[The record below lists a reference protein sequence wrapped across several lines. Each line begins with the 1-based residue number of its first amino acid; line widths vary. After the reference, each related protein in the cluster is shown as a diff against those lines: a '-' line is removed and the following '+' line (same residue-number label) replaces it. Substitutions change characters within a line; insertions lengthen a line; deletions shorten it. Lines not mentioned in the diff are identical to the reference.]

1 MGRCSTSE
9 TARVPAWSTAA
20 PILRDRPWRSLAK
33 AVSWRLTGTMDTI
46 VVSFFVTGKLELALS
61 IGLVEIVTKM
71 GLYFLHERLWERI
84 RFGRATLP
92 PPDYEI

>member
-1 MGRCSTSE
+1 
-9 TARVPAWSTAA
+9 
-20 PILRDRPWRSLAK
+20 
-33 AVSWRLTGTMDTI
+33 MDTI